1 MSVKTGEIFLEFY
14 SVYDNKLHLIT
25 VELKASQTDL
35 SRSPMWSFKLI
46 IKSMKSIC
54 HNLTQ
59 RVSGIFSECSFVL
72 SMSEVEMAYSEATA
86 GAAAT
91 VATCG

>member
-35 SRSPMWSFKLI
+35 S
-46 IKSMKSIC
+46 KSYVVVQTLKSKMKS
-54 HNLTQ
+54 
-59 RVSGIFSECSFVL
+59 FV
-72 SMSEVEMAYSEATA
+72 TI
-86 GAAAT
+86 
-91 VATCG
+91 